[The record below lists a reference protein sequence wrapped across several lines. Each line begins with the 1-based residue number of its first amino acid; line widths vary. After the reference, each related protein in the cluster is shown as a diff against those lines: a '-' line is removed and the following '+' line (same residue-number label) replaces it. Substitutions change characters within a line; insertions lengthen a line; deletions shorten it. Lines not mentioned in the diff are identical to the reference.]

1 MGVLIS
7 KEHTVDLIGKDSP
20 GVGCYDASADQ
31 IYKYIKKGSPNR
43 GVKFGTAS
51 RFNSVIKSHKKN
63 MPSIPSLNHES
74 IRQVY
79 GDSNSEE

>member
-1 MGVLIS
+1 MIS

-31 IYKYIKKGSPNR
+31 IYKYIKKGSS

-63 MPSIPSLNHES
+63 MPSIPSLNQES

-79 GDSNSEE
+79 SDLNSEE